1 MPEPF
6 HSKGAVFISYG
17 SQDAVAAGR
26 ICEALQAT
34 GIEVWLDQ
42 TELRGGDSWDST
54 IKKQILD
61 CAVFLPVISA
71 QTNARIEGYFRREWN
86 LATRR
91 QLDMAHDAAFLV
103 PVVIDDTCET
113 DAGVPE
119 GVLRAQW
126 TRLPG
131 GETPPA
137 FVHQVRQLL
146 GGDGA
151 PVRTRATATREI
163 ESSARKANGGRG

>member
-1 MPEPF
+1 MRAQSSANPCQNHFTPKAL
-6 HSKGAVFISYG
+6 SSISYG

-61 CAVFLPVISA
+61 CALFLPVISA

-91 QLDMAHDAAFLV
+91 QLDMATTQLFW
-103 PVVIDDTCET
+103 C
-113 DAGVPE
+113 
-119 GVLRAQW
+119 QW
-126 TRLPG
+126 
-131 GETPPA
+131 
-137 FVHQVRQLL
+137 
-146 GGDGA
+146 
-151 PVRTRATATREI
+151 
-163 ESSARKANGGRG
+163 

>member
-61 CAVFLPVISA
+61 CALFLPVISA

-86 LATRR
+86 LATR
-91 QLDMAHDAAFLV
+91 AARHGPRRSFSGASGDRRHSR
-103 PVVIDDTCET
+103 IQT
-113 DAGVPE
+113 AG
-119 GVLRAQW
+119 LRARRFCLRQD
-126 TRLPG
+126 RP
-131 GETPPA
+131 TPPA
-137 FVHQVRQLL
+137 SSFANPRPTLPPSCHQSFLMGFSRSRHRLHTP
-146 GGDGA
+146 A
-151 PVRTRATATREI
+151 
-163 ESSARKANGGRG
+163 